1 MDKKLWYVYKMEMN
15 LESTVLS
22 EISQIEKTNTIGF
35 HSYVESNEQNK
46 LTKNRKRLIENRL
59 TTVRGEGHCRVGGKD
74 EGIKQ
79 RLIITL
85 IDRQQVGDYQRE
97 SGR

>member
-46 LTKNRKRLIENRL
+46 LRKNRKRLIDREQIDNCQ
-59 TTVRGEGHCRVGGKD
+59 RGGALQGWGER
-74 EGIKQ
+74 
-79 RLIITL
+79 
-85 IDRQQVGDYQRE
+85 
-97 SGR
+97 